1 MHDDDY
7 YYEERQKSRGKS
19 ERMLI
24 GSIASILGGIIGG
37 VIAVLFFLVSR
48 FDILSSGIAALVFY
62 ICTYHQKWNGRI
74 YIVAI
79 IGIFSVSML
88 LQYRYKLC
96 RILYLLL
103 TCGCFAV
110 LGTVIIGYDTEVGMY
125 LVMGGCFL
133 ATVFLGV
140 VSWSMIM
147 RECNGTLTG

>member
-1 MHDDDY
+1 MYDDY
-7 YYEERQKSRGKS
+7 YYYAARQKSRGKS
-19 ERMLI
+19 ESMLM
-24 GSIASILGGIIGG
+24 GSIASMLGGIIGG

-88 LQYRYKLC
+88 LQYRYKLF

-103 TCGCFAV
+103 TCGCLAV
-110 LGTVIIGYDTEVGMY
+110 LGTVIIGYDTEEGMY

>member
-1 MHDDDY
+1 MHDDYY

-37 VIAVLFFLVSR
+37 FIAVLFFLVSR

-79 IGIFSVSML
+79 ICKFRS
-88 LQYRYKLC
+88 
-96 RILYLLL
+96 
-103 TCGCFAV
+103 
-110 LGTVIIGYDTEVGMY
+110 
-125 LVMGGCFL
+125 
-133 ATVFLGV
+133 
-140 VSWSMIM
+140 
-147 RECNGTLTG
+147 N

>member
-88 LQYRYKLC
+88 LQYRYKLF

-125 LVMGGCFL
+125 LVMGGCVL

>member
-1 MHDDDY
+1 MALRSFGTDAQILRNMH
-7 YYEERQKSRGKS
+7 
-19 ERMLI
+19 
-24 GSIASILGGIIGG
+24 
-37 VIAVLFFLVSR
+37 
-48 FDILSSGIAALVFY
+48 
-62 ICTYHQKWNGRI
+62 
-74 YIVAI
+74 I

-88 LQYRYKLC
+88 LQYRYKLF

-133 ATVFLGV
+133 ATVFLEV

-147 RECNGTLTG
+147 RKCNGR